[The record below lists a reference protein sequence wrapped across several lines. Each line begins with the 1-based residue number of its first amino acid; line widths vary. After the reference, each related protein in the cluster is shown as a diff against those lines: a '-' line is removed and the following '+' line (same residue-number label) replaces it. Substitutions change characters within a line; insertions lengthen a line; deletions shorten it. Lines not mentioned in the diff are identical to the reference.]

1 MADRHDQLDESSVT
15 ITFHPPSGIS
25 SLQHAEC
32 IRLIHHRLKHI
43 THYTLHITH
52 YTLHFA
58 RYDTSLNKCL
68 IQYDLKQRLYL

>member
-25 SLQHAEC
+25 SLLQHAEC

-43 THYTLHITH
+43 TYYTLHV
-52 YTLHFA
+52 A